1 MSDSSGIWRLGSFS
15 NQYKW
20 DRKVLGSMVK
30 KANLIIGDR
39 KRVVFNFFPSF
50 LKDLWVEKKKE
61 EEENR
66 LQDFYGQQFLRV

>member
-20 DRKVLGSMVK
+20 
-30 KANLIIGDR
+30 DR